1 MGAVH
6 IEILDSY
13 FLHEKKASAGF
24 VHQLAVYFSA
34 RVQERLVLARS
45 LLIEGQRESV
55 GDHLHALKNAFL
67 NVGALSAAEKCQ
79 ELESKC
85 GRLSNG
91 EIMAVLGDLERMS
104 FDIQSELRDLISRRS

>member
-67 NVGALSAAEKCQ
+67 NVGALDAADDCQ
-79 ELESKC
+79 ELENQV
-85 GRLSNG
+85 GRLSTG
-91 EIMAVLGDLERMS
+91 EILSRLNGLECS
-104 FDIQSELRDLISRRS
+104 SVQIQNELRDIISSRS